1 MTALAPPRQD
11 LLQGLR
17 GRLDALIARGDL
29 CGYLF
34 HAGKGHDANGRR
46 YDVSEISPSARGLWS
61 DYLALRLNTHDPVAR
76 QVSRRVSPLA
86 WVLSDLSEGGA
97 TDLADLVETHGFH
110 CGVSAP
116 IYGPGGLNGT
126 MVVLSDRPNWREDQ
140 LESTLKDT
148 ALLAMRL
155 ADEVCSQTDVPADRG
170 LSTREIE
177 CLRWAAIGKTDR
189 EIGMIIGLSHAT
201 VRYHI
206 QRAGEKLNAVN
217 RSQAVF
223 KAGQLGYLG
232 AAA

>member
-177 CLRWAAIGKTDR
+177 CLRWMAAGKTSA
-189 EIGMIIGLSHAT
+189 EIAMILNIAPRTVDFHAENSRRKLGC
-201 VRYHI
+201 VSRQHAVS
-206 QRAGEKLNAVN
+206 RAVQERFL
-217 RSQAVF
+217 
-223 KAGQLGYLG
+223 
-232 AAA
+232 